1 MVARPTAPPLT
12 VEHYKNLPE
21 TGPRYQLIDGDLYM
35 APAPNRFHQEISRNL
50 EFLLMKYLEKH
61 PVGVL
66 YHAPFDVYL
75 RNGCFSAGHFDR
87 HERAS
92 TYPDGSRR

>member
-12 VEHYKNLPE
+12 VEHYRNLPE

-50 EFLLMKYLEKH
+50 EFLLMKYLEEH
-61 PVGVL
+61 PVGEL
-66 YHAPFDVYL
+66 TML
-75 RNGCFSAGHFDR
+75 RSMFTSPRPMFSNRIF
-87 HERAS
+87 
-92 TYPDGSRR
+92 